1 MHNRSQVFSGPS
13 FSAAPVPY
21 SASLDDYYLGSS
33 RTSSMPFAF
42 DDHGIDQL
50 FDAPNVHGSYDS
62 SFAAQEVD
70 DNASPQSGT
79 SAL

>member
-1 MHNRSQVFSGPS
+1 
-13 FSAAPVPY
+13 
-21 SASLDDYYLGSS
+21 
-33 RTSSMPFAF
+33 MPFAF